1 MRGEILGV
9 ERRRRWS
16 DEEKLAIVSLIGVG
30 GATVTQVAQ
39 RHDLKRQQLYAWRQD
54 LRRRGLLPATTDN
67 LFLPVG
73 FVEAEL
79 CHQQDSH
86 QPRVAQ
92 GDRVEVVL
100 RNGRSLRVGVD
111 VNVAALTR
119 LINAVEAA

>member
-1 MRGEILGV
+1 MRGEILGL

-54 LRRRGLLPATTDN
+54 LRRRGLLSATTDN
-67 LFLPVG
+67 LFLPGG

-79 CHQQDSH
+79 CHHRDSH
-86 QPRVAQ
+86 QARVAQ
-92 GDRVEVVL
+92 GDGVEVVL